1 MSKIIAKRKEIDRR
15 LAVLDKLLSSDATVH
30 PPGCSCAIKSRDETH
45 HAQDCPYRM
54 LKELA
59 PLLRAEL
66 ETTTAREH
74 VESKDC
80 WCHPTLDYVDPETG
94 CEVWIH
100 HKGN

>member
-1 MSKIIAKRKEIDRR
+1 
-15 LAVLDKLLSSDATVH
+15 
-30 PPGCSCAIKSRDETH
+30 
-45 HAQDCPYRM
+45 
-54 LKELA
+54 
-59 PLLRAEL
+59 L